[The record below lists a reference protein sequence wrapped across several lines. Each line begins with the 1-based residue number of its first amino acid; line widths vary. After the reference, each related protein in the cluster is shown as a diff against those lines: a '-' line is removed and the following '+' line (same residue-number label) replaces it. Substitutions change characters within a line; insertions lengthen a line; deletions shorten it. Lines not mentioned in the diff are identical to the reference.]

1 MILLLGTLT
10 TETVIAQVGCPGKN
24 ISQFT
29 TSSPIGLLQS
39 AITNPSTGRI
49 IEPFFKYHY
58 VFLQVSTR
66 LHLNLHRLPISMD
79 HKAFVLQ
86 QLTIPMYNLIHGV
99 SHF

>member
-1 MILLLGTLT
+1 MILLLGNLT

-49 IEPFFKYHY
+49 IEPFF
-58 VFLQVSTR
+58 
-66 LHLNLHRLPISMD
+66 LNIIMYFFRYLPD
-79 HKAFVLQ
+79 Y
-86 QLTIPMYNLIHGV
+86 T
-99 SHF
+99 